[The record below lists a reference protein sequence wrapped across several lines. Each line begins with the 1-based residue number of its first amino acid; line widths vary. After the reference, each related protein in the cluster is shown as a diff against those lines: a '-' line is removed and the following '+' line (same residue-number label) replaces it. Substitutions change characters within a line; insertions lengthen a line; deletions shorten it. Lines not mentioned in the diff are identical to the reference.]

1 MNKQTK
7 NILILAAVGLG
18 AYWLIRGKKV
28 TTSSSASDKM
38 KLTCAQGEKLIE
50 EPTGMRCVPVSEV
63 VSGPTPSVSLS
74 ADGTIICPVCGRQ
87 LQTIDGQIVSLGMG
101 CRCGVTRF
109 SNPNISGVPTNI
121 VSNFASMA
129 GVDIK
134 ANDFF
139 TQKPGGFY
147 K

>member
-7 NILILAAVGLG
+7 LYLGIGAALA
-18 AYWLIRGKKV
+18 AYWLWRNSKKI
-28 TTSSSASDKM
+28 TTASPAADKM
-38 KLTCAQGEKLIE
+38 KLTCAEGEKLE
-50 EPTGMRCVPVSEV
+50 EGLGGAPRCVPVSEV
-63 VSGPTPSVSLS
+63 VSGPQPKFDLS
-74 ADGTIICPVCGRQ
+74 ADGTTICPICGR
-87 LQTIDGQIVSLGMG
+87 MMPCG
-101 CRCGVTRF
+101 CGKLNRF
-109 SNPNISGVPTNI
+109 GNPNISGVPTNI

-147 K
+147 R